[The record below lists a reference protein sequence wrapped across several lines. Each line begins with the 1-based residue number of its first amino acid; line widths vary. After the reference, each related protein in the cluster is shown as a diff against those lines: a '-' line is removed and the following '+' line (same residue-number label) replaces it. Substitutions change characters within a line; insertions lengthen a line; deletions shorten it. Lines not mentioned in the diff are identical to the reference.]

1 MNTHNARASEHA
13 HARLQRLLHPHHH
26 VKEEEEEDKDKGD
39 KHLARWSRKSKQKRY
54 VVVSLLFCRRN
65 EQTEARV
72 RRRVASGKSDLLGES
87 VFARL
92 GRLAF
97 DLRRSHRG
105 RFRLQQSVF
114 VLLGGTTLFF
124 SQSLSTVGESA
135 RVVSTPRERES
146 GEESPGK
153 SQAVEH
159 QKC

>member
-26 VKEEEEEDKDKGD
+26 VKEEEEEEDQDKGD
-39 KHLARWSRKSKQKRY
+39 KHLARSSRKSKQKRR

-97 DLRRSHRG
+97 DLRRLYRG
-105 RFRLQQSVF
+105 RFRRQSV
-114 VLLGGTTLFF
+114 VLGRTTLFF
-124 SQSLSTVGESA
+124 SHSLSTVGESA

-153 SQAVEH
+153 SQAVEY

>member
-39 KHLARWSRKSKQKRY
+39 KHLARSSRESKQKRR
-54 VVVSLLFCRRN
+54 VVVSLLSCRRN

-105 RFRLQQSVF
+105 RFRLRQSVF

-146 GEESPGK
+146 GEESLGK
-153 SQAVEH
+153 SQAAEH

>member
-39 KHLARWSRKSKQKRY
+39 KHLARSSRESKQKRR
-54 VVVSLLFCRRN
+54 VVVSLFFCRRN

>member
-1 MNTHNARASEHA
+1 MHNARASEHT
-13 HARLQRLLHPHHH
+13 HARLQRLLHHHH
-26 VKEEEEEDKDKGD
+26 VKEEEEEEEDKGD
-39 KHLARWSRKSKQKRY
+39 KHLARCLRKSKQKRRI
-54 VVVSLLFCRRN
+54 VVSLLFCRRN

-92 GRLAF
+92 GLAF
-97 DLRRSHRG
+97 DLRRLYG
-105 RFRLQQSVF
+105 RFRRQSV
-114 VLLGGTTLFF
+114 VLLGRTTLFF

-146 GEESPGK
+146 GEESLGK

>member
-1 MNTHNARASEHA
+1 MNMHNARASEHT
-13 HARLQRLLHPHHH
+13 HARLQRLLHHHHH

-39 KHLARWSRKSKQKRY
+39 KHLARWSRKSKQKRR

-72 RRRVASGKSDLLGES
+72 RRRVASGESDLLGES

-92 GRLAF
+92 GLAF
-97 DLRRSHRG
+97 DLRRLYGG
-105 RFRLQQSVF
+105 RFRRQSV
-114 VLLGGTTLFF
+114 VVLGGTTLFF

>member
-1 MNTHNARASEHA
+1 M
-13 HARLQRLLHPHHH
+13 
-26 VKEEEEEDKDKGD
+26 
-39 KHLARWSRKSKQKRY
+39 
-54 VVVSLLFCRRN
+54 
-65 EQTEARV
+65 

-92 GRLAF
+92 GLAF
-97 DLRRSHRG
+97 DLRRLHRN
-105 RFRLQQSVF
+105 RFRRQSV
-114 VLLGGTTLFF
+114 VLGRTTLFF

-146 GEESPGK
+146 GEESLGK

>member
-1 MNTHNARASEHA
+1 MNMHNARASEHT
-13 HARLQRLLHPHHH
+13 HARLQRLLHHHHH

-97 DLRRSHRG
+97 DLRRLHRG
-105 RFRLQQSVF
+105 RFRRRQSVF
-114 VLLGGTTLFF
+114 ILGGTTLFF
-124 SQSLSTVGESA
+124 S
-135 RVVSTPRERES
+135 
-146 GEESPGK
+146 
-153 SQAVEH
+153 
-159 QKC
+159 